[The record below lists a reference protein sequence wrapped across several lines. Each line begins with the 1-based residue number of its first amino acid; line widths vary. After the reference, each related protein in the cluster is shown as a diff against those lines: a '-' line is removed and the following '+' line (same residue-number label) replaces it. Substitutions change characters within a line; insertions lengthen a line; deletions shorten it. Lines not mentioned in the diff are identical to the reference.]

1 MSSCPV
7 PCDRY
12 LTDLPSTRPPAMP
25 PASKDVRGAGDL
37 QLTTTNIMSGPTPT
51 IPMSDIDNEVWNERS
66 ERRTEILCRLEA
78 VLREKLNRHCVPPA
92 FWAFCHVADISKLE
106 RMISLGEGAQ
116 NTEIAALLLEP
127 TIKDCDLVLSRCI
140 FLAHLAHPESLLELT
155 SHQGS
160 RIPV

>member
-1 MSSCPV
+1 
-7 PCDRY
+7 
-12 LTDLPSTRPPAMP
+12 MP